1 MALAEPA
8 TVPAPEDA
16 PEDWASIL
24 DRLDVGI
31 SLAFAGEIP
40 AWEPPADAGPI
51 PAELV
56 GRARQ
61 LLAARL
67 ESEQV
72 LTAQRV
78 TVGRHLG
85 AVNSIPDAPQ
95 RSRLLDVRA

>member
-1 MALAEPA
+1 MSAEPV
-8 TVPAPEDA
+8 TAPESA
-16 PEDWASIL
+16 AEGWASIL
-24 DRLDVGI
+24 DRLETAI
-31 SLAFAGEIP
+31 SLAFAGEAL

-51 PAELV
+51 PPELA

-61 LLAARL
+61 LLAAQL
-67 ESEQV
+67 EAEQM
-72 LTAQRV
+72 LAEQRV